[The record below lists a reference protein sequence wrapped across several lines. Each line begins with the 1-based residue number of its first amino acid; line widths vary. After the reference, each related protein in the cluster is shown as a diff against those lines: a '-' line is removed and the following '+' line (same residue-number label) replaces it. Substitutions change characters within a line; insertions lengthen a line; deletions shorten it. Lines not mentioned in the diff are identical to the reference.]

1 MIESKYNNKA
11 LLIDDYKESLTVEEV
26 ENILSSNWKFNK
38 DHYTLKALSGNT
50 KLKLIIGYN
59 KEEDLKLLKDAN
71 LLIDTKNEDEEE
83 ITLFSLDKFLEFVY
97 DWYECIMSFDNMRS
111 IGYKYIIQCR
121 IGDCEV
127 YLTFLKGV
135 IYSTLVDYMYSCFI
149 DNVNIAN
156 QTAEMLQDIDEN
168 ATVRD
173 VENSN
178 TPTTPEELAERNF
191 KEDHN

>member
-1 MIESKYNNKA
+1 MVESKYNNKA

-50 KLKLIIGYN
+50 ELKLIIGYN

-121 IGDCEV
+121 IGECEV

-135 IYSTLVDYMYSCFI
+135 IYSTLVDYMYACFI
-149 DNVNIAN
+149 DNVNVAN

-173 VENSN
+173 VENGN